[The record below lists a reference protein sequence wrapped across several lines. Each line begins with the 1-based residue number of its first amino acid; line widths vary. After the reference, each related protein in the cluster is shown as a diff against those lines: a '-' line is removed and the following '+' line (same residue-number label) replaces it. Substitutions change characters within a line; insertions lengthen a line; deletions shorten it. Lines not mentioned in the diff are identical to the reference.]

1 MRDDEGD
8 TVGDAVGDTSESPC
22 AMFSAMV
29 PANRRGSCPTYLRWG
44 RSVGLASASARLAA
58 VPQQTPAVSERV
70 GTLNPTACSGAQV
83 ANRNTRIWHG
93 ATGNGPCTMH
103 DAQTFAAKGCGAMIL
118 SSGIGR
124 VRIPYR
130 PIRKTHPIWW
140 RSQRTLS
147 AVSGVPSSLTTPA
160 EGS

>member
-1 MRDDEGD
+1 
-8 TVGDAVGDTSESPC
+8 
-22 AMFSAMV
+22 MFSAMV
-29 PANRRGSCPTYLRWG
+29 PANSLGSCPTYLRWG

-58 VPQQTPAVSERV
+58 VPLARRFPNASERS
-70 GTLNPTACSGAQV
+70 TQ
-83 ANRNTRIWHG
+83 RR
-93 ATGNGPCTMH
+93 
-103 DAQTFAAKGCGAMIL
+103 AAVQNVEGAMIL